1 MALGIIGIVVAI
13 LLFNIISYKG
23 WDLVAVAILAAIVV
37 ALFNK
42 LPVFSSITD
51 TFMAG
56 GASTLKMLWFVFFG
70 ATFFAGLYSA
80 GGGADSIAH
89 AILRLFARKGTEGAR
104 GVHVVCLTSFVV
116 FILLTY
122 GGIDAM
128 ACQMALLPILM
139 SMCREVNLPR
149 RIMPVLLMCTYCC
162 GTLPFAANT
171 SIAICMGLMNN
182 QGDGT
187 PDIWAG
193 TAWPAC
199 LISCIICF
207 VIGYFYIYTSARKY
221 QKKGIGFEELPGA
234 PEFKADVKRPHWALC
249 LIPLVVT
256 FCLFMFVHLH
266 IGFSMIA
273 GGIVSA
279 IIFFPYFK
287 KQPGCEGM
295 STFKIMQKT
304 IKERVQLTAE
314 LTICVFAV
322 VGFGSVIM
330 STEAYMAI
338 IGGVLSTANGS
349 PWICGLV
356 IAITV
361 GCLANV
367 MAGMQIGIPMVA
379 PTLMAQGLAKGAILR
394 ICQAAC
400 STFDSLPVSI
410 GVQAA
415 HRLAGVSLKEGYKHV
430 AVITVFM
437 PIVNTALLCLLYTI
451 APALFNIGLIP
462 TA

>member
-1 MALGIIGIVVAI
+1 MALGIIGIIVAI
-13 LLFNIISYKG
+13 LAFNIISFKG
-23 WDLVAVAILAAIVV
+23 WDLVAVAILAAIIV

-42 LPVFSSITD
+42 LPVFSTITD
-51 TFMAG
+51 TFMKG
-56 GASTLKMLWFVFFG
+56 GANSLSMLWFVFFG

-80 GGGADSIAH
+80 AGASDSIAH
-89 AILRLFARKGTEGAR
+89 AILKLFARKGTEGAR
-104 GVHVVCLTSFVV
+104 GVHVVCLTAFVV
-116 FILLTY
+116 FLLLTY

-149 RIMPVLLMCTYCC
+149 RIIPVLLMCTYCC
-162 GTLPFAANT
+162 GTLPFCPNT
-171 SIAICMGLMNN
+171 AIQICMNLMNI
-182 QGDGT
+182 GDGT
-187 PDIWAG
+187 PDIGPA

-207 VIGYFYIYTSARKY
+207 VIGYFYIYRSARGY
-221 QKKGIGFEELPGA
+221 QKKGIGFTELQGA
-234 PEFKADVKRPHWALC
+234 PEFQEGVQRPHWALC
-249 LIPLVVT
+249 LIPLVVV
-256 FCLFMFVHLH
+256 FCLFMFLHLH
-266 IGFSMIA
+266 IGFCMIG
-273 GGIVSA
+273 GGILSA
-279 IIFFPYFK
+279 IIFFPYYK
-287 KQPGCEGM
+287 KQPGNEGLT
-295 STFKIMQKT
+295 TFQVMQKT
-304 IKERVQLTAE
+304 VKQRVQLTAE

-330 STEAYMAI
+330 STEAFMTI
-338 IGGVLSTANGS
+338 IGGVLGTANGS

-361 GCLANV
+361 GCVANV

-415 HRLAGVSLKEGYKHV
+415 HRLAGVSLKDGYKHV

-437 PIVNTALLCLLYTI
+437 PVVNTVILCLLYTLV
-451 APALFNIGLIP
+451 PAFFQVGLTP
-462 TA
+462 VA